1 MQDTIEN
8 RRKVGL
14 VSKMQLALMSVRDN
28 GILWFIFVSS
38 YYVGSITA
46 RFGLEKADALRR
58 KKTCPALI
66 AQLQTSSSGK
76 TGIGAAR
83 ATSGR
88 LVWNGR
94 ILLSETLS
102 PAISINAAR
111 WWKSGLVQGGGPSF
125 WSRRQAR

>member
-1 MQDTIEN
+1 MQDMIEN

-14 VSKMQLALMSVRDN
+14 VSKIQLALMSVRDN
-28 GILWFIFVSS
+28 GILWFIFVSI
-38 YYVGSITA
+38 YYVGSVMA

-58 KKTCPALI
+58 KKTFPALI
-66 AQLQTSSSGK
+66 AALQINSSGE

-83 ATSGR
+83 VTSGR
-88 LVWNGR
+88 LVRNGK

-102 PAISINAAR
+102 THTSANVAR

-125 WSRRQAR
+125 WSLRQAR